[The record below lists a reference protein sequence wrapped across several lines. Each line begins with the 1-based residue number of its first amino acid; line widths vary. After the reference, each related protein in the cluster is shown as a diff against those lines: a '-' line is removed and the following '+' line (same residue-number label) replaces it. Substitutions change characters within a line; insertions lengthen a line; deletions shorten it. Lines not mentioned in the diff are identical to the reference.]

1 VPDRY
6 DRQYLEKPPEY
17 FGEARFDFVGRLP
30 VRPDASILE
39 LGCGA
44 GATGAS
50 ALSEHKCARYVG
62 IELDERAAELA
73 RGRLSEVFVGNVERL
88 KLPFAEQ
95 SFDALIMS
103 EVLEHLLDPWTTVR
117 DLAGFLKPGGLVMA
131 SVPNISHH
139 RIVRDLLKG
148 RFELRDFGIM
158 DRTHLRWFTPQSFTG
173 LFEQAGI
180 QVDEWGPVNAPSWK
194 SGLFNS
200 LTGGRLRHLTTQQIN
215 IYAHKKD

>member
-1 VPDRY
+1 MPDRY
-6 DRQYLEKPPEY
+6 DQQYREKPLEY

-30 VRPDASILE
+30 DRPDASILE

-44 GATGAS
+44 GATGVL
-50 ALSEHKCARYVG
+50 ALSRHKCARYVG

-73 RGRLSEVFVGNVERL
+73 QGRITEVFMGNVEHM
-88 KLPFAEQ
+88 KLPFAER

-117 DLAGFLKPGGLVMA
+117 ELAGFLKPGGLVMA

-139 RIVRDLLKG
+139 RVVRNLLKG
-148 RFELRDFGIM
+148 RFELQDFGIM
-158 DRTHLRWFTPQSFTG
+158 DRTHLRWFTPQSFAG

-180 QVDEWGPVNAPSWK
+180 EVDEWGPVIAPSWK
-194 SGLFNS
+194 SRLFNS
-200 LTGGRLRHLTTQQIN
+200 LTGGKLRHLLTQQIN